1 MSRPR
6 LHLAGAVLAAVAL
19 LAGCGG
25 GVDSAQTEQPL
36 TKAAYE
42 ATVQEIVASVGA
54 EFGHLSTDPT
64 SVSPQQLATVQRGLR
79 ALADRLA
86 DVSPPAE
93 VQSLHAE
100 YVDAMRAYADD
111 LPGLTD
117 ELRSE
122 KDPAKA
128 LDVLLGSTSVQAL
141 LRISRELDEKGYR
154 FEVGGG

>member
-6 LHLAGAVLAAVAL
+6 LHAGAVLAAVAL

-42 ATVQEIVASVGA
+42 TTVQEIVTSVGA
-54 EFGHLSTDPT
+54 EYGHLSTDPT
-64 SVSPQQLATVQRGLR
+64 TISQQELAKVQRGLR
-79 ALADRLA
+79 ELADRLA

-93 VQSLHAE
+93 VQSLHAD
-100 YVDAMRAYADD
+100 YVAAMRSYADD
-111 LPGLTD
+111 LPELTD
-117 ELRSE
+117 ELRGE

-128 LDVLLGSTSVQAL
+128 LDVLLGSTPVQAL
-141 LRISRELDEKGYR
+141 FRISRELDEKGYR
-154 FEVGGG
+154 FELGGG

>member
-1 MSRPR
+1 VIRAA
-6 LHLAGAVLAAVAL
+6 LLVCAGLSAALL

-25 GVDSAQTEQPL
+25 SGPGNTTAGPPL
-36 TKAAYE
+36 TKAPYE

-54 EFGHLSTDPT
+54 EYGHLSTDPT
-64 SVSPQQLATVQRGLR
+64 TISKGELAHVQRGLR
-79 ALADRLA
+79 ELADRLA

-100 YVDAMRAYADD
+100 YVDAMRSYADD

-122 KDPAKA
+122 KDPARA
-128 LDVLLGSTSVQAL
+128 LGLLLGSTSMQAL
-141 LRISRELDEKGYR
+141 LRISRELDERGYR
-154 FEVGGG
+154 FELGGG